1 MVIEC
6 TLSKYVARPITIT
19 DEQILE
25 AARAVFLKD
34 GFNASTVEIAQRAG
48 VAEGTLFRRFNT
60 KEGLFRAAIKAPA
73 VPSWVR
79 ELDNISGQGDMR
91 DNLMRL
97 VYEVIHFA
105 QERIPFVML
114 GWSHKP
120 SSSDSVP
127 SEEGEPPVVRDS
139 RRLAQFL
146 QLEVDRGRLRPC
158 HVEMV
163 ARLLIGPCLNLV
175 LDSVMNKQPLTSEEI
190 DHFTVDLVET
200 LWQGI
205 APQEA

>member
-1 MVIEC
+1 
-6 TLSKYVARPITIT
+6 LARPITIT

-34 GFNASTVEIAQRAG
+34 GINASTVEIAQRAG
-48 VAEGTLFRRFNT
+48 VAEGTLFRRFGT
-60 KEGLFRAAIKAPA
+60 KEGLFRAALRAPA
-73 VPSWVR
+73 VPSWVQ
-79 ELDNISGQGDMR
+79 ELDILSGQGEMR

-97 VYEVIHFA
+97 VRAIIAFA

-114 GWSHKP
+114 RWSHNP
-120 SSSDSVP
+120 SSSDAAP
-127 SEEGEPPVVRDS
+127 PEEGEPPVARDT

-146 QLEVDRGRLRPC
+146 QQEVDRGRLRPC
-158 HVEMV
+158 QVEMV

-175 LDSVMNKQPLTSEEI
+175 MDSVVNKQPLTTEET
-190 DHFTVDLVET
+190 DRFAADLVET

-205 APQEA
+205 APQDA

>member
-1 MVIEC
+1 M
-6 TLSKYVARPITIT
+6 ARPITIT

-48 VAEGTLFRRFNT
+48 VAEGTLFRRFAT
-60 KEGLFRAAIKAPA
+60 KEGLFRAAMKPPA

-79 ELDNISGQGDMR
+79 ELDNLCGQGEMR
-91 DNLMRL
+91 DNLMRI
-97 VYEVIHFA
+97 VRAIIHFA

-114 GWSHKP
+114 RWSHKP
-120 SSSDSVP
+120 SSSDPV
-127 SEEGEPPVVRDS
+127 SEDEGGAAVARDS

-146 QLEVDRGRLRPC
+146 QQEVDQERLRPC
-158 HVEMV
+158 QVEMV

-175 LDSVMNKQPLTSEEI
+175 MDSVVSQQPLTAEEI
-190 DHFTVDLVET
+190 ERFTVDLVDT

-205 APQEA
+205 APE

>member
-1 MVIEC
+1 M
-6 TLSKYVARPITIT
+6 ARPITIT
-19 DEQILE
+19 DEQILD

-48 VAEGTLFRRFNT
+48 VAEGTLFRRFVN
-60 KEGLFRAAIKAPA
+60 KEGLFRAALKPPV

-79 ELDNISGQGDMR
+79 ELDVLSGQGDMR
-91 DNLMRL
+91 GNLMRI
-97 VYEVIHFA
+97 VREIIRFA

-114 GWSHKP
+114 RWSHKP
-120 SSSDSVP
+120 SASDPVP
-127 SEEGEPPVVRDS
+127 EDEGSPAVARDS

-146 QLEVDRGRLRPC
+146 QQEVDRGRLRPC
-158 HVEMV
+158 QVEMV

-175 LDSVMNKQPLTSEEI
+175 LDSVVNKQPLTEDEI
-190 DHFTVDLVET
+190 DHFTADLVET

-205 APQEA
+205 APPEV